1 MVYFSLSDIT
11 EEQRELFQLADR
23 LGLWVLI
30 FMAVG
35 ITASIVYAVVIAR
48 KNPLPKQYRRDVGN
62 YVEAN
67 GIITRV
73 TDVTYSVNP
82 HQRKELRM
90 EDLDEGGL
98 FRKKTSERER
108 LERDKYEKDYSL
120 KSDEK
125 AEPIEKLR
133 YDVEYEFTCSSDGN
147 IYRGEFSVYSKSE
160 SIAEG
165 KSVTVMYNPAKPT
178 ANYTKYN
185 SPIGRY

>member
-23 LGLWVLI
+23 LGLWILI

-35 ITASIVYAVVIAR
+35 ITASIIYAVVIAK
-48 KNPLPKQYRRDVGN
+48 KNPLPKQYRRDTGN
-62 YVEAN
+62 YVEAK
-67 GIITRV
+67 GIITMV
-73 TDVTYSVNP
+73 TDVTYSVVP

-90 EDLDEGGL
+90 EDLDEGKL
-98 FRKKTSERER
+98 FGRKTSERER
-108 LERDKYEKDYSL
+108 LEREQYEKDYSL

-133 YDVEYEFTCSSDGN
+133 YDVKYEFSCAGDGN
-147 IYRGEFSVYSKSE
+147 VYRGEFSVYSKSE
-160 SIAEG
+160 NIAEG
-165 KSVTVMYNPAKPT
+165 KNITVMYNPAKPM
-178 ANYTKYN
+178 ANYTEYN